1 MDKEF
6 YSEQRLKFGKDL
18 DRALLWYKA
27 ITGKKKLSEHDYDT
41 CYEQWN
47 LLTALDSIT
56 LQSNME
62 FDDGYIDS
70 TFKTMSMIF
79 NIDVELNEEDIE
91 KKCEF
96 ITDCLKR
103 FQLETKADVARKASV
118 RILKMRFEDLD
129 NNGNFWY
136 FDSRL
141 TKKSDNTMSWVLSSE
156 DYISRYLS
164 SIGKDQIVIN
174 MNTTDFEKDMTD
186 VVKYQKRKKDIYMN
200 GIIDVSNGN
209 RYLRTVASA
218 SGTRLVNIPFIKA
231 DSPEEVEKT
240 WCDITN
246 FDNLTDLMANMGKVD
261 ENGDIW
267 IIMQKVKARIAQ
279 NSANSLNLNKLNK
292 HNFDFSQ
299 EKVMFI
305 PDFEGTI
312 NSAYKTL
319 TEDGNFVMKFPNGKV
334 LKETV
339 NF

>member
-6 YSEQRLKFGKDL
+6 YSEQRLRFGNDL
-18 DRALLWYKA
+18 DRAMLWYKA
-27 ITGKKKLSEHDYDT
+27 ITGKKKLSEHDYDV

-47 LLTALDSIT
+47 LLTSLDAIT

-70 TFKTMSMIF
+70 TFKIMSMIF
-79 NIDVELNEEDIE
+79 NIDVEPITEDNE

-96 ITDCLKR
+96 IVDCLNR
-103 FQLETKADVARKASV
+103 FKLENNADIAHKASV
-118 RILKMRFEDLD
+118 RILKMRFKDLKH
-129 NNGNFWY
+129 NGNFSY
-136 FDSRL
+136 FDSRN
-141 TKKSDNTMSWVLSSE
+141 TSNKGNTMAWVLSSE
-156 DYISRYLS
+156 DFISRYLD
-164 SIGKDQIVIN
+164 SIGKDQIIIN
-174 MNTTDFEKDMTD
+174 MNTTDLEKTKEDI
-186 VVKYQKRKKDIYMN
+186 VKYQSQKKEIYKD
-200 GIIDVSNGN
+200 GIIDISNGK
-209 RYLRTVASA
+209 RHLRTVASA

-279 NSANSLNLNKLNK
+279 NGANSLNLKKLNK

-299 EKVMFI
+299 EKVMFV

-312 NSAYKTL
+312 RNAYKTL
-319 TEDGNFVMKFPNGKV
+319 TEDGNFVMKFPDGRV
-334 LKETV
+334 LKETIK
-339 NF
+339 F